1 MRRRSGTVPSCVR
14 EHKPLYGVVCSLAI
28 PHGEVGRAVREISRL
43 TRNWPRNKGE
53 LKGGVLKVPHL
64 ESLVDLLFR
73 HDAIMH
79 ACAIDVSYESDK
91 GVDRHKAYQCN
102 SITKHLTSEHHPNLA
117 REIREVRRTL
127 EQMPRQLYIQSVVM
141 RELIDTAYKE
151 VTTYF
156 AQRRPRELAKFEW
169 TIDAKD
175 PRRTTTQEKWWQDTL
190 GPLLDSRRRRE
201 PFGIVKDAGFNY
213 KYFKRSFAMKYE
225 PSDRPG
231 QTEEGYDIRNRSTS

>member
-1 MRRRSGTVPSCVR
+1 MALSVR
-14 EHKPLYGVVCSLAI
+14 WPFRTAK
-28 PHGEVGRAVREISRL
+28 VGRAVREISRL

-79 ACAIDVSYESDK
+79 AYAIDVSYESDK
-91 GVDRHKAYQCN
+91 GVDRHMAYQCN
-102 SITKHLTSEHHPNLA
+102 SITKHLTSEYHPESA
-117 REIREVRRTL
+117 REVREVRRTL

-175 PRRTTTQEKWWQDTL
+175 PRRTHELKKSGGRIHWVL
-190 GPLLDSRRRRE
+190 LLDSRRRRE